1 MALSI
6 HEGDLHVTGSFSVA
20 GGTSLAAN
28 SVTNEMIKAQAGLD
42 VSKLDHRI
50 VQTYAQEAECSAV
63 DAYRVVHIAKAAGV
77 ISGLKVFTDGIAT
90 GSSKIEID
98 VLKADG
104 AAGAFASIMSAVYE
118 VSSADAALTVL
129 DAIGSVSPATYVAG
143 AVFAVKVDVSVLG
156 GTVPTGLVVQLTFD
170 EEAV

>member
-1 MALSI
+1 MVLSI
-6 HEGDLHVTGSFSVA
+6 HEGDHHFTGSVSIA
-20 GGTSLAAN
+20 GDFAAAAG
-28 SVTNEMIKAQAGLD
+28 SITNTMVEAEAGLE

-50 VQTYAQEAECSAV
+50 VQTYAQEAECSVV
-63 DAYRVVHIAKAAGV
+63 DAYRVVHIARAAGV
-77 ISGLKVFTDGIAT
+77 ISGFKVFTDGIAT

-104 AAGAFASIMSAVYE
+104 AAGAFASTLTAVYE
-118 VSSADAALTVL
+118 VSSADLALTVL
-129 DAIGSVSPATYVAG
+129 DAITNVSPSTYVAN

-170 EEAV
+170 EEAS